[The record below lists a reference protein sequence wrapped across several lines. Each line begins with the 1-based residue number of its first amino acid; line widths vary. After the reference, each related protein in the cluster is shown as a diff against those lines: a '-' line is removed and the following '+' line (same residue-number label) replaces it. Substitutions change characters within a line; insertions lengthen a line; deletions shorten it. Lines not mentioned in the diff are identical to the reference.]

1 MRNIYIHIFSLSLS
15 LSFFLLSQKVTL
27 QNCGPEAFRP
37 EIYGKEIAKDS
48 ESRRFRKT
56 LGSCKVP
63 TLTIL
68 RTITKSGTLCCVC
81 VVLCG
86 CVVVLCVLFVVCFW
100 FVGGRREKSGE
111 RKGGADDF
119 FFFSSFPSFYFFFI
133 FIFSCISQ

>member
-15 LSFFLLSQKVTL
+15 FFFLLFLLSQKVTL

-68 RTITKSGTLCCVC
+68 RTITKSGMLLCCLCCVLLCC
-81 VVLCG
+81 VVL
-86 CVVVLCVLFVVCFW
+86 W
-100 FVGGRREKSGE
+100 EEGE
-111 RKGGADDF
+111 EWRKKKRADDF
-119 FFFSSFPSFYFFFI
+119 FYFFPLFPLFIFFYIFIFYFFWYFTI
-133 FIFSCISQ
+133 TY